1 MYINSGISIN
11 NNPDDIKNSDS
22 DSGTKPL
29 FSVTEIVVSEHKNT
43 SIVINGVKPLIPV
56 SKSGPVLVVNTLNIH
71 GDIAT
76 PIASNMFIFQRREIG
91 HFQKCNNEL
100 GIITMNS
107 GAHII
112 KPCPIPVL
120 TWVVNIPDAE
130 V

>member
-1 MYINSGISIN
+1 MIPKG
-11 NNPDDIKNSDS
+11 KNSS
-22 DSGTKPL
+22 K
-29 FSVTEIVVSEHKNT
+29 TEIIILSDDELEANEELIVELVGQFEDEESVSPQTLKVFDLEFQLDELISRRPEIEEEKAEAREERDGLQ
-43 SIVINGVKPLIPV
+43 SIVREK
-56 SKSGPVLVVNTLNIH
+56 TNIE
-71 GDIAT
+71 
-76 PIASNMFIFQRREIG
+76 QELL
-91 HFQKCNNEL
+91 EL

>member
-1 MYINSGISIN
+1 MVSSSSVSPQTLKVFDLEFQLEELISRR
-11 NNPDDIKNSDS
+11 P
-22 DSGTKPL
+22 
-29 FSVTEIVVSEHKNT
+29 EIEEEMDEAKEERDGLQSTVREKT
-43 SIVINGVKPLIPV
+43 
-56 SKSGPVLVVNTLNIH
+56 NIE
-71 GDIAT
+71 
-76 PIASNMFIFQRREIG
+76 QELL
-91 HFQKCNNEL
+91 EL